1 MWKPSSST
9 FTYGQTDFKHIVAFY
24 IFRKTSHLKILG
36 RSSATLRSVS
46 ATALLMNGKS
56 LMFGTQYSSMLIPG
70 HPKRPE
76 YKNKIVAG
84 GVGVMRPKCDEI
96 AAQALSRLCL
106 A

>member
-1 MWKPSSST
+1 
-9 FTYGQTDFKHIVAFY
+9 
-24 IFRKTSHLKILG
+24 
-36 RSSATLRSVS
+36 
-46 ATALLMNGKS
+46 
-56 LMFGTQYSSMLIPG
+56 MFGTQYSSMLIPG